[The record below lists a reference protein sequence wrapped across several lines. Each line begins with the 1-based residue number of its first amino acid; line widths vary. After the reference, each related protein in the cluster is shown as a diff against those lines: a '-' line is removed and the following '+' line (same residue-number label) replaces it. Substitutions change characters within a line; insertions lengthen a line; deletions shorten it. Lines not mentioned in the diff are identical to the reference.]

1 MAYYGEGI
9 HIGTMVAGED
19 LSATSGLNGAG
30 GSGQFLAMK
39 VSTAADNTALHCST
53 GNEVCIGILQ
63 NKPKS
68 GEVCDIQNDG
78 VTKAICGGAFTR
90 GAFLALDTSGRCVLA
105 TSGQVAVAQATE
117 SSGALGEIH
126 TVVLYPGRNLAP

>member
-19 LSATSGLNGAG
+19 LSATSGLTGQNS
-30 GSGQFLAMK
+30 SGQFLAMK

-53 GNEVCIGILQ
+53 GNEICIGILQ

-78 VTKAICGGAFTR
+78 VTKAMCGSAFTR
-90 GAFLALDTSGRCVLA
+90 GALLELDSSGRVIGPA
-105 TSGQVAVAQATE
+105 TSGHVAVAQAIE
-117 SSGALGEIH
+117 SCGGLGEIH
-126 TVVLYPGRNLAP
+126 TVVLFPGKNLA